1 MSHPNDTLNGKLL
14 AWERPE
20 DKHLRRR
27 FGYWQM
33 VEERM
38 VRAQLEEEGVAPD
51 SPCFFMS
58 VAKRI
63 EENHKD
69 DPKPWKLSGPADGR
83 WGAVRQQ
90 VAFERDNAVEQAKD
104 AAVAALREIEA
115 GHNDPRDL
123 ARKVLAQLAAA
134 ERGEFGDGVG

>member
-20 DKHLRRR
+20 DKHLRRKL
-27 FGYWQM
+27 GYWHM

-38 VRAQLEEEGVAPD
+38 HIAQLEEQGITRETPG
-51 SPCFFMS
+51 FFS
-58 VAKRI
+58 ILAKRF
-63 EENHKD
+63 EDTHKD
-69 DPKPWKLSGPADGR
+69 DPKPWKHSGHG
-83 WGAVRQQ
+83 GAIRQQ
-90 VAFERDNAVEQAKD
+90 AAFEVGNAIDQAKD

-134 ERGEFGDGVG
+134 EKGEFGDA